1 LWQREAHDQIG
12 ADEVVEMAGETRLLE
27 SNGQLGLGFE
37 QASASGREVEQ
48 PVGDDRFLCGAE
60 GDFYIGAQRLDEYLC
75 ANQQGWVVKLKQ
87 LVSELDYAE
96 LTKRYKDSG
105 RRPIHPCILLG
116 LIVYGITQGK
126 WALRELERLA
136 LLDLG
141 AMWMAGRLQPDHST
155 IGKFIQLHE
164 KVLSEQFFSKLVKQL
179 VNKLNLSAG
188 TTAMDGTVIAA
199 AVSHYR
205 MLRTEA
211 LREAQL
217 SEEAER
223 ILAERQAARE
233 FKGRD
238 GAATMLAPGE
248 PEAVVQPTKH
258 GPLRPSYKP
267 SALRHESGLVI
278 AQAVH
283 ASSETAV
290 VEQLLEQHLAVFET
304 EPPRLL
310 GDAGYH
316 TLELLTELAARNID
330 ALIPAGHG
338 NSERPWEKRQ
348 LKGKLPK
355 SVFRYDAEADVYHC
369 PGQRT
374 LVSHDRGRD
383 GRGRRYR
390 RYRSADCTGCALRE
404 QCTNSKTGRSLKR
417 YDGEEIKDAMATVL
431 NQPAARRQLRRR
443 SAIIEP
449 LFADLRERQRLTRFH
464 RRGLTKVKVEFTL
477 HCAAYNLRKAAAGA
491 AFVLLLFV
499 FIRSIWCRR
508 LVAAVRIIFS
518 FRLR

>member
-1 LWQREAHDQIG
+1 
-12 ADEVVEMAGETRLLE
+12 MAGETRLLE
-27 SNGQLGLGFE
+27 SNAQLELGFE
-37 QASASGREVEQ
+37 RATVSAREVEQ
-48 PVGDDRFLCGAE
+48 TVSDDRFLCGAE

-96 LTKRYKDSG
+96 LTKGYKDTG
-105 RRPIHPCILLG
+105 RRSIHPRILLG

-126 WALRELERLA
+126 WSLRELERLA
-136 LLDLG
+136 VLDLG

-188 TTAMDGTVIAA
+188 TAAMDGTVIAA

-205 MLRTEA
+205 MLRGEA

-223 ILAERQAARE
+223 ILAERQAGRE

-238 GAATMLAPGE
+238 GEATRLAPGE

-290 VEQLLEQHLAVFET
+290 VEQLLEQHLAVFDIQ
-304 EPPRLL
+304 PPRLL

-316 TLELLTELAARNID
+316 TLELLTALAERNID

-338 NSERPWEKRQ
+338 HSERPWEKRQ
-348 LKGKLPK
+348 RKGKLPK
-355 SVFRYDAEADVYHC
+355 SVFGYDAEADVYHC

-374 LVSHDRGRD
+374 LVSYDRGRD

-390 RYRSADCTGCALRE
+390 RYRSADCSGCALRE
-404 QCTNSKTGRSLKR
+404 QCTNSKIGRTLKR
-417 YDGEEIKDAMATVL
+417 YDGEEIKDAMAAVL

-443 SAIIEP
+443 GAIIEP
-449 LFADLRERQRLTRFH
+449 LFGDLRERQRLTRFH
-464 RRGLTKVKVEFTL
+464 RRGLKKVKLEFAL

-491 AFVLLLFV
+491 AFVLFFILFV
-499 FIRSIWCRR
+499 RSMRHPR
-508 LVAAVRIIFS
+508 LIPAGCIIF
-518 FRLR
+518 RYGY